1 MESAMRDRPNST
13 EPLDIQLARAREGLV
28 RWETRLLSERW
39 PDQRRLAAREL
50 SRYRQKVRLIEEAIA
65 ERDGPGDPAADK
77 GGFQAE
83 QIMLIEE
90 ETR

>member
-1 MESAMRDRPNST
+1 MIKIDN
-13 EPLDIQLARAREGLV
+13 QLKPADLETGLE
-28 RWETRLLSERW
+28 RMWGLSG
-39 PDQRRLAAREL
+39 
-50 SRYRQKVRLIEEAIA
+50 QKVRLIEEAIA